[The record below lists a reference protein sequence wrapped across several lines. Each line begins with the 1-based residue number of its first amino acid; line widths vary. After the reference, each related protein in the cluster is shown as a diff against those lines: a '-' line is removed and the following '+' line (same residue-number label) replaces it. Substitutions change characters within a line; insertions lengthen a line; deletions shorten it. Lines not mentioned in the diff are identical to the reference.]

1 MSWCLGVITSPTVS
15 CSSQMQAASSCTPGR
30 HSSTVHSP
38 AMQAPVA
45 NSWGQSLCLS
55 AECLSYGCPR
65 VRKHTYNCFTV
76 LFSFCCT
83 TGNQPYLNIYPLLL
97 RPLSPHAHPIH
108 LDEHSSL
115 HYTAPSH

>member
-1 MSWCLGVITSPTVS
+1 MSWCLESSPAPPVS
-15 CSSQMQAASSCTPGR
+15 CSSQMQAASSRTRR

-45 NSWGQSLCLS
+45 NSWGNHCVFLQNVCHMD
-55 AECLSYGCPR
+55 AHGCEN
-65 VRKHTYNCFTV
+65 TLTIALQCC
-76 LFSFCCT
+76 FSFFCT
-83 TGNQPYLNIYPLLL
+83 TGNQPYLNIYPLP
-97 RPLSPHAHPIH
+97 RGPLSPHAHPIH